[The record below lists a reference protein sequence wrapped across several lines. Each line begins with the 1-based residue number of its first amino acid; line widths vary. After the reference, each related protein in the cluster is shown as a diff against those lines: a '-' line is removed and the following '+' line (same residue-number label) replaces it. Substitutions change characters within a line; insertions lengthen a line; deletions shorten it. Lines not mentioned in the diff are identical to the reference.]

1 MAEPTPVSP
10 RGTEFMTEADTDG
23 ITSAAPTPTM
33 IMAGSI
39 VRKLQSTDAHDIVSN
54 PVRTENSVEYGR
66 QRCHDRHHRG
76 YGQHAHARLQRRV
89 AEIELEKLS
98 QDE

>member
-1 MAEPTPVSP
+1 MKVPLVAEPTPVSP

-39 VRKLQSTDAHDIVSN
+39 VR
-54 PVRTENSVEYGR
+54 
-66 QRCHDRHHRG
+66 
-76 YGQHAHARLQRRV
+76 
-89 AEIELEKLS
+89 
-98 QDE
+98 